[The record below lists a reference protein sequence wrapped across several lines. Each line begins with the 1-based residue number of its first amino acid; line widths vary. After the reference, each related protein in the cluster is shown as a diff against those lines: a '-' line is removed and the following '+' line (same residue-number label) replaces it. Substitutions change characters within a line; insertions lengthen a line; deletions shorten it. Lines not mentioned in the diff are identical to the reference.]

1 MEFGRELHRSCD
13 LVNVSS
19 MNSGLQGLNVEE
31 VIPLNIVYI
40 TALLRKLRSQANPD
54 CPFRYRSFRASST
67 TCFSTIQVDEIRRIH
82 IKLLHF
88 SCKVSSSRALYECKH
103 YFIKP
108 NSREYEIKSIFMG
121 EYVTI

>member
-1 MEFGRELHRSCD
+1 MGFGRELHRSCD

-19 MNSGLQGLNVEE
+19 MNSDL
-31 VIPLNIVYI
+31 IPLNIVYI
-40 TALLRKLRSQANPD
+40 TALTDSPV
-54 CPFRYRSFRASST
+54 RYRSFRASST

-88 SCKVSSSRALYECKH
+88 SCKVSSSRALYEYKH

-121 EYVTI
+121 

>member
-1 MEFGRELHRSCD
+1 MGFGRELHRSCD

-40 TALLRKLRSQANPD
+40 TALTD
-54 CPFRYRSFRASST
+54 CPVMYRSFRASST
-67 TCFSTIQVDEIRRIH
+67 TCFSTIQVDEIRRIY

-108 NSREYEIKSIFMG
+108 NSKEYEIKSIFMG

>member
-1 MEFGRELHRSCD
+1 MGFGRELHRSCD

-19 MNSGLQGLNVEE
+19 MNSDLIQ
-31 VIPLNIVYI
+31 LNIVYI

-54 CPFRYRSFRASST
+54 SPVRYRSFRASST
-67 TCFSTIQVDEIRRIH
+67 TCFSTIQVDEIRRIY

-108 NSREYEIKSIFMG
+108 YSKEYEIKSIFMG
-121 EYVTI
+121 EYVTTLFNLS

>member
-1 MEFGRELHRSCD
+1 MGLGMELRRNCN

-19 MNSGLQGLNVEE
+19 MNSGLRGLNVEDL
-31 VIPLNIVYI
+31 IPLNIVYI
-40 TALLRKLRSQANPD
+40 TALTDSPV
-54 CPFRYRSFRASST
+54 RYRSFRASST

-108 NSREYEIKSIFMG
+108 YSKEYEIKSIFMG

>member
-1 MEFGRELHRSCD
+1 MRHLNTIGVGPSD
-13 LVNVSS
+13 L
-19 MNSGLQGLNVEE
+19 
-31 VIPLNIVYI
+31 IPLNIVYI
-40 TALLRKLRSQANPD
+40 TALSD
-54 CPFRYRSFRASST
+54 CPVRYRSFRASST

-108 NSREYEIKSIFMG
+108 YSKEYEIKSIFMG

>member
-1 MEFGRELHRSCD
+1 MGFGRELHRSCD

-19 MNSGLQGLNVEE
+19 MNSGLRGLNVEDL
-31 VIPLNIVYI
+31 IQLNIVYI
-40 TALLRKLRSQANPD
+40 TALTDSPV
-54 CPFRYRSFRASST
+54 RYRSFRASST
-67 TCFSTIQVDEIRRIH
+67 TCFSTIQVDEIRRIY

-108 NSREYEIKSIFMG
+108 YSKEYEIKSIFMG